1 MDYSKEESV
10 SIIVVQHGNKIMIKN
25 EFRIE
30 HDSMGVMRVPSAVYY
45 GAHTARAMDNFE
57 ISGQRFPAIFIKALG
72 LIKWAAAEA
81 NMQLSLLD
89 KVKGNAISKAAEE
102 VFEGKWDDQFVL
114 DIFQTGSGTA
124 TNMNA
129 NEVIANRACE
139 LLGGKKGDK
148 FLVHPNDDVNKGQS
162 SNDVIPTAMHVSI
175 IDASLHLLLPS
186 VRKLEF
192 ELESKSSEF
201 ADVIKIGRT
210 HLQDATP
217 IRLGQEFSGY
227 KTMISK
233 SIERVEQA
241 LEGLCEIALGGTAV
255 GTGINTHPKFA
266 VSAIQKMNEHMN
278 LGLREADDHFEAQS
292 SKDAVV
298 AYSGSLKG
306 LAVSLI
312 KIAND
317 IRWLASGPKAGIG
330 EINLPELQPGS
341 SIMPGKI
348 NPVIPE
354 VVLQAAVQVIGN
366 DVVIV
371 TAGFSG
377 NFELNVM
384 MPVMIRNILDSLHLL
399 ARSSEAFA
407 SKCISGIKANREKC
421 GENIEKSLAMAT
433 PLALRIGYDEAAKIA
448 AEAHKT
454 GKTIRETILDKGIL
468 TAEDVTEIL
477 KLESMTAPKNLQ
489 AAPEVKR
496 LSPDQYYSVD
506 KHKK

>member
-1 MDYSKEESV
+1 M
-10 SIIVVQHGNKIMIKN
+10 IIDK
-25 EFRIE
+25 FRIE
-30 HDSMGVMRVPSAVYY
+30 HDSMGEMSVPSEAYY
-45 GAHTARAMDNFE
+45 GAQTARASGNFQV
-57 ISGQRFPAIFIKALG
+57 SGQRFPAIFIKALG
-72 LIKWAAAEA
+72 LIKWVAAEA
-81 NMQLSLLD
+81 NMELEILD

-102 VFEGKWDDQFVL
+102 MFEGKWDDQFIL
-114 DIFQTGSGTA
+114 DIFQTGSGTSA
-124 TNMNA
+124 NMNA

-148 FLVHPNDDVNKGQS
+148 SLIHPNDDVNKGQS
-162 SNDVIPTAMHVSI
+162 SNDVIPTAMHISI

-186 VRKLEF
+186 LRKLEF

-241 LEGLCEIALGGTAV
+241 LEGLREIALGGTAV

-266 VSAIQKMNEHMN
+266 MSAIQKMNEHTDFS
-278 LGLREADDHFEAQS
+278 LREADDHFEAQS

-298 AYSGSLKG
+298 AFSGSLKG

-317 IRWLASGPKAGIG
+317 IRWLASGPRAGIG
-330 EINLPELQPGS
+330 EIILPELQPGS

-354 VVLQAAVQVIGN
+354 VVLQVAIQVIGN
-366 DVVIV
+366 DAVIT

-384 MPVMIRNILDSLHLL
+384 MPVMIRNILDSMQLL

-407 SKCISGIKANREKC
+407 SKCISGIKANRERC
-421 GENIEKSLAMAT
+421 EEHIEKSLALAT
-433 PLALRIGYDEAAKIA
+433 PLAVRLGYDEAAKIA
-448 AEAHKT
+448 AEAYKT
-454 GKTIRETILDKGIL
+454 GKTIRETVLDKRIL
-468 TAEDVTEIL
+468 TGEDVTEIL
-477 KLESMTAPKNLQ
+477 KIESMTAPKNLQ